1 MRLKHIK
8 GAETIVL
15 QCPYVIQ
22 NPKEYQGNYQT
33 LFQNKNPIH
42 IEIGMGKG
50 DFILN
55 MALKYPNVNFIGI
68 EKYDSVLVKA
78 IAKIEKM
85 HISNVRFIR
94 MDANEIETVFLKEI
108 DTIYLNFSD
117 PWPKARHEK
126 RRLTSLNF
134 LKKYDSIFKGKKK
147 IVMKTD
153 NRHLFAFSIK
163 SFTNYGYFIEHISLN
178 LHEDEEEIIETEYE
192 RKFSFLGYPIYWIE
206 VSK

>member
-8 GAETIVL
+8 GAEGTVL
-15 QCPYVIQ
+15 HCDFVIQ
-22 NPKEYQGNYQT
+22 DCINYKGKFKE
-33 LFQNKNPIH
+33 LFQNDHPIH

-50 DFILN
+50 NFILN
-55 MALKYPNVNFIGI
+55 MALKNPTINFIGI

-78 IAKIEKM
+78 IAKLEQM
-85 HISNVRFIR
+85 SLPNVRFIR
-94 MDANEIETVFLKEI
+94 MDATDIESIFGKEI

-126 RRLTSLNF
+126 RRLMSENF
-134 LKKYDSIFKGKKK
+134 LKKYDSIFKEKKR

-153 NRHLFAFSIK
+153 NRHLFEFSIQ
-163 SFTNYGYFIEHISLN
+163 SFTTYGYHIDHISLN
-178 LHEDEEEIIETEYE
+178 LHEDRIDSIETEYE
-192 RKFSFLGYPIYWIE
+192 KKFSSLGYPIYWIE

>member
-1 MRLKHIK
+1 
-8 GAETIVL
+8 
-15 QCPYVIQ
+15 
-22 NPKEYQGNYQT
+22 
-33 LFQNKNPIH
+33 
-42 IEIGMGKG
+42 MGKG

-78 IAKIEKM
+78 ILKIEKM
-85 HISNVRFIR
+85 HVSNVRFIR

-126 RRLTSLNF
+126 RRLTSSTF
-134 LKKYDSIFKGKKK
+134 LKKYDSIFKEKKK
-147 IVMKTD
+147 IIMKTD

-192 RKFSFLGYPIYWIE
+192 RKFSSLGYPIYWIE

>member
-8 GAETIVL
+8 GAEEAVL
-15 QCPYVIQ
+15 HCDSVIQ
-22 NPKEYQGNYQT
+22 NSIDYKGKYKE
-33 LFQNKNPIH
+33 LFQNDHPIQ

-50 DFILN
+50 NFILN
-55 MALKYPNVNFIGI
+55 MALKYPDINFIGI

-78 IAKIEKM
+78 IAKLEAM
-85 HISNVRFIR
+85 PLSNVRFIR
-94 MDANEIETVFLKEI
+94 MDAIAIENIFRKEI

-126 RRLTSLNF
+126 RRLTSENF
-134 LKKYDSIFKGKKK
+134 LKKYDSIFKEKKR

-153 NRHLFAFSIK
+153 NRHLFEYSIQ
-163 SFTNYGYFIEHISLN
+163 SFTAYGYHIDHISLN
-178 LHEDEEEIIETEYE
+178 LHEDEVDFIETEYE
-192 RKFSFLGYPIYWIE
+192 KKFSALGYPIYWIE

>member
-42 IEIGMGKG
+42 IQIGMGKG

-78 IAKIEKM
+78 ILKIEKM
-85 HISNVRFIR
+85 HVSNVRFIR

-126 RRLTSLNF
+126 RRLTSSTF
-134 LKKYDSIFKGKKK
+134 LKKYDSIFKEKKK
-147 IVMKTD
+147 IIMKTD

-192 RKFSFLGYPIYWIE
+192 RKFSSLGYPIYWIE